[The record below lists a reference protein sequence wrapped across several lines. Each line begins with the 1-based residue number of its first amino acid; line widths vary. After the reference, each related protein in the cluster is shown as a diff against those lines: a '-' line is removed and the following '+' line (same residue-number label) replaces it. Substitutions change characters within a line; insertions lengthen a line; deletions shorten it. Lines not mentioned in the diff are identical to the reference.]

1 MQIIVHNAHR
11 YKMENKLDVN
21 VDVEINSI
29 SNPQS
34 FDQFKIN
41 IINLN
46 DDKIWENKGSATN
59 KVDTINDFHSLGE
72 ILINSKKSK
81 NIILLPQNK
90 TFKYGYVPSS
100 KKYSK
105 FVPLKDMLDH
115 LTGDILQPIMSY
127 YYNLIFE
134 NTTTNING
142 TNIKSSFYF
151 YNESSKSVTR
161 SIGSSKTTTIKL
173 NENVYVSTL
182 NLDNLDNLKEFIRFL
197 GLVDEKEII
206 PEWIHDL
213 NFLDDDRL
221 EKNIKDNKENISE
234 LEKEIQLSENKL
246 AQNLRYKSILYTN
259 GNELVDVV
267 FEMLELLFNTDLG
280 NFIDEKN
287 EDFIMKLENLT
298 FIGEIKG
305 VTSNV
310 RSEHISQLDVHYQNY
325 LDELQEEDNLKKE
338 FVKSILV
345 INHQRK
351 KSVDSR
357 QPIHENQI
365 SLANRNES
373 LIIESSTLLDIFEKF
388 KNQEIT
394 NEEIKEIFKSQSGLL
409 KFE

>member
-11 YKMENKLDVN
+11 YKMENKLDIN

-115 LTGDILQPIMSY
+115 LTGDILQPITSY

-151 YNESSKSVTR
+151 YNESSKIVTR

-345 INHQRK
+345 INHQRN

>member
-1 MQIIVHNAHR
+1 MQIIVHDVYN
-11 YKMENKLDVN
+11 YKKENSLDNNVN
-21 VDVEINSI
+21 IEINSI
-29 SNPQS
+29 SNPKS

-46 DDKIWENKGSATN
+46 NPKIWRYDRIGTRHVN
-59 KVDTINDFHSLGE
+59 TINDFHSLGK
-72 ILINSKKSK
+72 ILTNSSNAK

-90 TFKYGYVPSS
+90 IFKSELTMSPDTYR
-100 KKYSK
+100 YS
-105 FVPLKDMLDH
+105 VPLKDILKD
-115 LTGDILQPIMSY
+115 LTGNILFPILQFPYTLM
-127 YYNLIFE
+127 FE
-134 NTTTNING
+134 STVTNING
-142 TNIKSSFYF
+142 INIEGAFYF
-151 YNESSKSVTR
+151 FNEDSRRVTQ
-161 SIGSSKTTTIKL
+161 SIGSSKTTTIKIG
-173 NENVYVSTL
+173 ENIYVSTL
-182 NLDNLDNLKEFIRFL
+182 NLDNLNNLKEFIRFL

-206 PEWIHDL
+206 PEWIHDIS
-213 NFLDDDRL
+213 FLDDDRL

-280 NFIDEKN
+280 NFIDKKN
-287 EDFIMKLENLT
+287 EDFIVKFENIT

-325 LDELQEEDNLKKE
+325 LDELQEEDNIKKE

-345 INHQRK
+345 INHQRN
-351 KSVDSR
+351 KSIDSR

-365 SLANRNES
+365 ALANRNES

-388 KNQEIT
+388 KNQEIST
-394 NEEIKEIFKSQSGLL
+394 DEIKEIFQSQSGLL
-409 KFE
+409 KM

>member
-11 YKMENKLDVN
+11 YKMENKLDIN

-59 KVDTINDFHSLGE
+59 KVDTSNDFHSLGE
-72 ILINSKKSK
+72 ILINSKNAK

-100 KKYSK
+100 KKHSK

-115 LTGDILQPIMSY
+115 LTGDILQPITSY

-142 TNIKSSFYF
+142 MNIKSSFYF
-151 YNESSKSVTR
+151 YNESSKSVTQ

-182 NLDNLDNLKEFIRFL
+182 ELDDLDNLKEFIQFL

-206 PEWIHDL
+206 PEWVHNIS
-213 NFLDDDRL
+213 FLDDDRL
-221 EKNIKDNKENISE
+221 EQNIKDNKENIIE
-234 LEKEIQLSENKL
+234 LENEIQLSENKL

-267 FEMLELLFNTDLG
+267 FEILELLFDTDLES
-280 NFIDEKN
+280 FIDEKN
-287 EDFIMKLENLT
+287 EDFIVNFESLT

-325 LDELQEEDNLKKE
+325 LDKLQEEDSDKKE
-338 FVKSILV
+338 FVKSILI
-345 INHQRK
+345 INHQRNK
-351 KSVDSR
+351 NIDLR
-357 QPIHENQI
+357 EPIHENQI
-365 SLANRNES
+365 ALAHRNES

-388 KNQEIT
+388 KNQEIST
-394 NEEIKEIFKSQSGLL
+394 DEIKEIFQSQSGLL
-409 KFE
+409 KM